1 MNDEL
6 LQKRHLL
13 NDREESL
20 NRREESLNERERL
33 LNKLDKQLEDYE
45 EQIAESEKE
54 ISDTAYRKGYTVG
67 ILGLTKQ
74 LMGLFSEARVEEYGE
89 DIPVLAVRTFILAY
103 CAGLIGSSHEDD
115 IDELGNTFNDKMEDI
130 IKEVE
135 KTL

>member
-6 LQKRHLL
+6 LNDSDVTKCYDCEKLL
-13 NDREESL
+13 KDR
-20 NRREESLNERERL
+20 
-33 LNKLDKQLEDYE
+33 
-45 EQIAESEKE
+45 EKE
-54 ISDTAYRKGYTVG
+54 IHDSAYRKGYTVG
-67 ILGLTKQ
+67 VLGLTKQ
-74 LMGLFSEARVEEYGE
+74 LMWLFSEERAEEYG
-89 DIPVLAVRTFILAY
+89 DNVPILDLRMFILAY